1 MVVGG
6 PEAISVTR
14 AHVTQH
20 QSAHISHAKGSYSML
35 PPMPPRPDTS
45 SQGQACPP
53 SCLQLQPAA
62 LDGAQST
69 SVRADLAVAGGGTK
83 DRPRCCHL
91 AQEVTATTGSA
102 QEPTTGD
109 CLPVLDWQKW
119 VLGVKQLTYG
129 HGGLGPL
136 GMESALGGHS
146 SPDTSASTDW
156 GRTGSLARPA
166 CHPTNT
172 FPPSTP
178 GTSPQ
183 PQGLATQ
190 VPELRE
196 QAGGRVS
203 ITRET
208 LTRLRVTSHRAST
221 LAQARPACHEGKT
234 RLSDG

>member
-1 MVVGG
+1 MLKDRDPTRHPCGNFIHLPVGQALTHTSLRAMTTKPICIRPDKLLPGSRGSWAMVVGG

-129 HGGLGPL
+129 AWRAGAPGDGV
-136 GMESALGGHS
+136 
-146 SPDTSASTDW
+146 STW
-156 GRTGSLARPA
+156 RPQ
-166 CHPTNT
+166 
-172 FPPSTP
+172 
-178 GTSPQ
+178 Q
-183 PQGLATQ
+183 PRHFRQ
-190 VPELRE
+190 
-196 QAGGRVS
+196 
-203 ITRET
+203 
-208 LTRLRVTSHRAST
+208 H
-221 LAQARPACHEGKT
+221 
-234 RLSDG
+234 